1 VLHIVQAVVELQVWQ
16 LDGHEEQPLTEAMK
30 PGLQVVQEEESEQV
44 RQFEGQDMHDDP
56 VK

>member
-1 VLHIVQAVVELQVWQ
+1 MLHIVQAVVELQVWQ
-16 LDGHEEQPLTEAMK
+16 LEGHEEQPLTEAMK